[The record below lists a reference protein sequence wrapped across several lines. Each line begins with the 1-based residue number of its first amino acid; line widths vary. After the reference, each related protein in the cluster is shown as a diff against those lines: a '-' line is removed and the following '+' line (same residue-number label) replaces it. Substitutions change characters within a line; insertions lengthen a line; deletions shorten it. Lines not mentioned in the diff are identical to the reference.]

1 MDKINQFKLL
11 LAACA
16 AALTALWGWFGWVV
30 LALVFLMGVDYFCGS
45 IIAMKEHRWSSEAA
59 RSGIWHKCGCVLA
72 VLVSGMADLLL
83 GVILGNLPVT
93 LPFSFSVFFCPMV
106 TVWYILTEMGSI
118 LEHAVHMGAPVP
130 DFLKRALAATMAA
143 VNEAGE
149 HIVDGGA
156 DNHA

>member
-1 MDKINQFKLL
+1 MEKVNQFKLV

-16 AALTALWGWFGWVV
+16 AALTALWGWFGWVL
-30 LALVFLMGVDYFCGS
+30 LALAFLMGVDYFCGS
-45 IIAMKEHRWSSEAA
+45 VIAAKEHRWNSEAA

-83 GVILGNLPVT
+83 GVMLGNLPVT
-93 LPFSFSVFFCPMV
+93 LPFEYSVFFCPMI

-118 LEHAVHMGAPVP
+118 LEHAVKMGAPVP

-149 HIVDGGA
+149 HMMEGGNENA
-156 DNHA
+156 

>member
-1 MDKINQFKLL
+1 MEKVNQFKLV

-16 AALTALWGWFGWVV
+16 AALTALWGWFGWVL
-30 LALVFLMGVDYFCGS
+30 LALAFLMGVDYFCGS
-45 IIAMKEHRWSSEAA
+45 VIAAKEHRWNSEAA

-83 GVILGNLPVT
+83 GVMLGNLPVT
-93 LPFSFSVFFCPMV
+93 LPFEYSVFFCSMV

-118 LEHAVHMGAPVP
+118 LEHAVKMGAPVP

-149 HIVDGGA
+149 HMMDGGNENA
-156 DNHA
+156 

>member
-1 MDKINQFKLL
+1 MEKVNQFKLV

-16 AALTALWGWFGWVV
+16 AALTALCGWFGWVL
-30 LALVFLMGVDYFCGS
+30 LALAFLMGVDYFCGS
-45 IIAMKEHRWSSEAA
+45 VIAAKEHRWNSEAA

-83 GVILGNLPVT
+83 GVMLGNLPVT
-93 LPFSFSVFFCPMV
+93 LPFEYSVFFCPMI

-118 LEHAVHMGAPVP
+118 LEHAVKMGAPVP

-149 HIVDGGA
+149 HMMDGGNENA
-156 DNHA
+156 

>member
-1 MDKINQFKLL
+1 MEKVNQFKLV

-16 AALTALWGWFGWVV
+16 AALTALWGWFGWVL
-30 LALVFLMGVDYFCGS
+30 LALAFLMGVDYFCGS
-45 IIAMKEHRWSSEAA
+45 VIAAKEHRWNSEAA

-72 VLVSGMADLLL
+72 VLVSCMADLLL
-83 GVILGNLPVT
+83 GVMLGNLPVT
-93 LPFSFSVFFCPMV
+93 LPFEYSVFFCPMV

-118 LEHAVHMGAPVP
+118 LEHAVKMGAPVP

-149 HIVDGGA
+149 HMMDGGNENA
-156 DNHA
+156 